1 MKIFYSKQA
10 GVEVVSNWIYWI
22 MYGLLVSLVAIA
34 IAEIAKTKV
43 VVASL
48 IPSDLEDEVVLASRF
63 YNSEECFAYNGEVE
77 GIDTVHAR
85 IIDPRKFNQGRM
97 NRCFTGLSGT
107 SKVEYA
113 FSLSLRVPDPDD
125 RTQNILELGPIET
138 FNWGTRDYA
147 SEELTEDVFV
157 LHESIKYSG
166 KLRIRIKN
174 V

>member
-1 MKIFYSKQA
+1 MKLFYSKKA
-10 GVEVVSNWIYWI
+10 VKVVSNWPYWI
-22 MYGLLVSLVAIA
+22 VYGLLVSLVGVA

-63 YNSEECFAYNGEVE
+63 YNSEKCFAYEGEVE
-77 GIDTVHAR
+77 NINTVHTR
-85 IIDPRKFNQGRM
+85 IIDSREFNQRKM
-97 NRCFTGLSGT
+97 NRCFAGLSGI

-113 FSLSLRVPDPDD
+113 FSLSLTIPDPDD
-125 RTQNILELGPIET
+125 ESQNILELGPIET
-138 FNWGTRDYA
+138 FNWGTGDYA
-147 SEELTEDVFV
+147 SEEIIEDVFV
-157 LHESIKYSG
+157 MHEGIKYNG